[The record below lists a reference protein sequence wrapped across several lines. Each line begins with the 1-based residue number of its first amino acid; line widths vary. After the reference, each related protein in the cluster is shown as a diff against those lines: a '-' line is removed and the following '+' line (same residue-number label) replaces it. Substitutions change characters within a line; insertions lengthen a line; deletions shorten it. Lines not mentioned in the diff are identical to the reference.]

1 MSYAEPMSAAGSPS
15 GLTPVTIRILAGVQE
30 QDQARRIFDEVWP
43 SAEGTQ
49 ITANLLQ
56 ALVHNG
62 TYVSGAFID
71 NEIVAAAFAFP
82 GLDKSGHLH
91 LHSHMAA
98 VREGFRD
105 RGIGGEIKWHQ
116 RAWAMQRGYD
126 SITWTF
132 DPLVRRN
139 AKFNIVKL
147 GVQVFDYFPDFY
159 GDLPDAL
166 NIGDP
171 TDRAM
176 ASWHLSSMRVSDA
189 LNRQLQFFSEDR
201 PIALAKIDGAPVE
214 REIEDSVSEVLC
226 YIPADIIEIRANDS
240 VLALEWRLALRNQ
253 LHRRLSDRWAI
264 VGFTDDGAYIV
275 SKHGGAR

>member
-1 MSYAEPMSAAGSPS
+1 MSAAGSPS
-15 GLTPVTIRILAGVQE
+15 GPKPVNVRILAGVQE

-43 SAEGTQ
+43 SEEGTQ

-62 TYVSGAFID
+62 TYVSGAFIE
-71 NEIVAAAFAFP
+71 NEIVAAAVAFP
-82 GLDKSGHLH
+82 GLDSEGHLH

-105 RGIGGEIKWHQ
+105 RGIGGDIKWHQ

-176 ASWHLSSMRVSDA
+176 ASWRLSSTRVSDA
-189 LNRQLQFFSEDR
+189 LNRHLVFYPENR
-201 PIALAKIDGAPVE
+201 PIALAIIDGEPVE
-214 REIEDSVSEVLC
+214 REIADSASEVLC
-226 YIPADIIEIRANDS
+226 YIPSDIIEIRATDS
-240 VLALEWRLALRNQ
+240 ALALKWRLALRNQ
-253 LHRRLSDRWAI
+253 LQQRINSGWAI

-275 SKHGGAR
+275 SKHEGDR

>member
-1 MSYAEPMSAAGSPS
+1 MSAAGSPS
-15 GLTPVTIRILAGVQE
+15 GPKPVTFRILAGVQE

-43 SAEGTQ
+43 SDEGTQ

-62 TYVSGAFID
+62 TYVSGAFIE

-82 GLDKSGHLH
+82 GLDSEGHLH

-105 RGIGGEIKWHQ
+105 RGIGADIKWHQ

-126 SITWTF
+126 CITWTF

-176 ASWHLSSMRVSDA
+176 ASWRLSSMRVSDA
-189 LNRQLQFFSEDR
+189 LNRKLVFYPENRQ
-201 PIALAKIDGAPVE
+201 IALAKIDGEPVE
-214 REIEDSVSEVLC
+214 REIEYSASEVLC
-226 YIPADIIEIRANDS
+226 YIPSDIIEMRAKDS
-240 VLALEWRLALRNQ
+240 ALALKWRLALRSQ
-253 LHRRLSDRWAI
+253 LHRRIKSGWAI

-275 SKHGGAR
+275 SKDEGDR